1 VKTAAK
7 NGAAIMYNMGLD
19 SPDFDSMAAAAKRLF
34 DLGVRVVGLGAME
47 WHMQMALEHIRKN
60 SIG

>member
-1 VKTAAK
+1 
-7 NGAAIMYNMGLD
+7 
-19 SPDFDSMAAAAKRLF
+19 
-34 DLGVRVVGLGAME
+34 VVGLGAME

>member
-1 VKTAAK
+1 ME
-7 NGAAIMYNMGLD
+7 NLERSSRIG
-19 SPDFDSMAAAAKRLF
+19 F
-34 DLGVRVVGLGAME
+34 VGLGAME

>member
-1 VKTAAK
+1 
-7 NGAAIMYNMGLD
+7 MGQRVALVTD
-19 SPDFDSMAAAAKRLF
+19 RIGVIDVFPLPIMAAAAKRLF